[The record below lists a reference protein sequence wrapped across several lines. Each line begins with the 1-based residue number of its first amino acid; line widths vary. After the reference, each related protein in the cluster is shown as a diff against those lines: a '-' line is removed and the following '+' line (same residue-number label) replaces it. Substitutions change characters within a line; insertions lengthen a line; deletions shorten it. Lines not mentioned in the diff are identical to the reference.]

1 MFSLFSRVIVCLDKS
16 SIIKIIKLQFVTLL
30 IGILNVVS
38 ALLIA
43 QFVLLISG
51 SETNIENPFFQS
63 VSFFLNIFYP
73 NNLLLYVSITVVSFY
88 VLTIMLTLVL
98 TYFNLRWIQDILVF
112 FQKNLFNY
120 YLEKKWL
127 FHADNSSK
135 DIISKIHTNTE
146 RLSSQVLLP
155 FLELFSSLIISIII
169 LLAVLIIDLRVAL
182 ISFIIFSS
190 FYVFFFFFFKK
201 KLRKSGDEIT
211 RIYPL
216 YFKAIFDAFTSIK
229 DVILYDKKNYF
240 KNFFSNNLTRFRE
253 MTVIQAYLSQIPRNL
268 IEAIFFTFLI
278 FVVFVAIKY
287 FNYKFSEISALIA
300 FYGVCAIK
308 IIPAFQK
315 IFKSVTSINSNLSA
329 FENIEKDLVKAKKF
343 ELKNKNEQINKKLN
357 FNKSIRLENL
367 SFSYP
372 TNKQAGIF
380 DVNIEIPFGSKVG
393 IVGKTGSGK
402 STLLDIILGFISPDK
417 GNIKVDDTIVN
428 EHNVKYWQKNLSYVP
443 QNFYIYEGDIASNVA
458 FSADEKLISKEK
470 IKSSLISSELKEF
483 IGNENMNVGENGK
496 KLSGGQK
503 QRIGIARA
511 IYRNSEIIILDEA
524 TNALDS
530 ITEKNILNNIESHET
545 IKTILIVSHRFET
558 LKMCDKFYFIENG
571 KVEKFENFE
580 DLMTKYKK

>member
-1 MFSLFSRVIVCLDKS
+1 MLSLFSRIIKCLDKS

-30 IGILNVVS
+30 IGVLNVVS

-51 SETNIENPFFQS
+51 SETNIGNSTFQNIS
-63 VSFFLNIFYP
+63 YFLKIFSS
-73 NNLLLYVSITVVSFY
+73 NNLLLYVSILVVSFY
-88 VLTIMLTLVL
+88 VFTILFTLIL
-98 TYFNLRWIQDILVF
+98 TYFNLIWIQDILVY

-135 DIISKIHTNTE
+135 DIISKIHTNAD
-146 RLSSQVLLP
+146 RLSGQVLLP
-155 FLELFSSLIISIII
+155 FLDLISSLIISTIIF
-169 LLAVLIIDLRVAL
+169 LAVLIVDLRVAL

-190 FYVFFFFFFKK
+190 FYVFFFFYFKK

-216 YFKAIFDAFTSIK
+216 YFKAMFDAFTSIK

-240 KNFFSNNLTRFRE
+240 KKFFLNNLTRFRE
-253 MTVIQAYLSQIPRNL
+253 MAVIQSYLSQIPRNL

-278 FVVFVAIKY
+278 SIVFMAIKY
-287 FNYKFSEISALIA
+287 FDYNFAEISALIA

-308 IIPAFQK
+308 IIPAFQR

-329 FENIEKDLVKAKKF
+329 FENIEKDLVKGKKF
-343 ELKNKNEQINKKLN
+343 ELENKNDQINKKLN
-357 FNKSIRLENL
+357 FNRSIKLENL

-372 TNKQAGIF
+372 TNKQMGIF
-380 DVNIEIPFGSKVG
+380 DVNIEIPYGSKVG

-417 GNIKVDDTIVN
+417 GNIKVDDIIVN
-428 EHNVKYWQKNLSYVP
+428 EQNVKYWQKNLSYVP

-458 FSADEKLISKEK
+458 FSEDEKLINKEK
-470 IKSSLISSELKEF
+470 IKSSLIFSELKEF
-483 IGNENMNVGENGK
+483 IGYEKINVGENGK

-511 IYRNSEIIILDEA
+511 IYRDSEIIILDEA

-530 ITEKNILNNIESHET
+530 ITEKKILDNIEAHET

>member
-1 MFSLFSRVIVCLDKS
+1 MLSLFSRIIKCLDKS

-30 IGILNVVS
+30 IGVLNVVS

-51 SETNIENPFFQS
+51 SETNIGNSTFQNIS
-63 VSFFLNIFYP
+63 YFLKIFSS
-73 NNLLLYVSITVVSFY
+73 NNLLLYVSILVVSFY
-88 VLTIMLTLVL
+88 VFTILFTLIL
-98 TYFNLRWIQDILVF
+98 TYFNLIWIQDILVY

-135 DIISKIHTNTE
+135 DIISKIHTNAD
-146 RLSSQVLLP
+146 RLSGQVLLP
-155 FLELFSSLIISIII
+155 FLDLISSLIISTIIF
-169 LLAVLIIDLRVAL
+169 LAVLIVDLRVAL

-190 FYVFFFFFFKK
+190 FYVFFFFYFKK

-216 YFKAIFDAFTSIK
+216 YFKAMFDAFTSIK

-240 KNFFSNNLTRFRE
+240 KKFFLNNLTRFRE
-253 MTVIQAYLSQIPRNL
+253 MAVIQSYLSQIPRNL

-278 FVVFVAIKY
+278 SIVFMAIKY
-287 FNYKFSEISALIA
+287 FDYNFAEISALIA

-308 IIPAFQK
+308 IIPAFQR

-343 ELKNKNEQINKKLN
+343 ELENKNDQINKKLN
-357 FNKSIRLENL
+357 FNRSIKLENL

-372 TNKQAGIF
+372 TNKQMGIF
-380 DVNIEIPFGSKVG
+380 DVNIEIPYGSKVG

-417 GNIKVDDTIVN
+417 GNIKVDDIIVN
-428 EHNVKYWQKNLSYVP
+428 EQNVKYWQKNLSYVP

-458 FSADEKLISKEK
+458 FSEDEKLINKEK
-470 IKSSLISSELKEF
+470 IKSSLIFSELKEF
-483 IGNENMNVGENGK
+483 IGYEKINVGENGK

-511 IYRNSEIIILDEA
+511 IYRDSEIIILDEA

-530 ITEKNILNNIESHET
+530 ITEKKILDNIEAHET

>member
-1 MFSLFSRVIVCLDKS
+1 MLSLFSRIIKCLDKS

-30 IGILNVVS
+30 IGVLNVVS

-51 SETNIENPFFQS
+51 SETNIGNSTFQNIS
-63 VSFFLNIFYP
+63 YFLKIFSS
-73 NNLLLYVSITVVSFY
+73 NNLLLYVSILVVSFY
-88 VLTIMLTLVL
+88 VFTILFTLIL
-98 TYFNLRWIQDILVF
+98 TYFNLIWIQDILVY

-135 DIISKIHTNTE
+135 DIISKIHTNAD
-146 RLSSQVLLP
+146 RLSGQVLLP
-155 FLELFSSLIISIII
+155 FLDLISSLIISTIIF
-169 LLAVLIIDLRVAL
+169 LAVLIVDLRVAL

-190 FYVFFFFFFKK
+190 FYVFFFFYFKK

-216 YFKAIFDAFTSIK
+216 YFKAMFDAFTSIK

-240 KNFFSNNLTRFRE
+240 KKFFLNNLTRFRE
-253 MTVIQAYLSQIPRNL
+253 MAVIQSYLSQIPRNL

-278 FVVFVAIKY
+278 SIVFMAIKY
-287 FNYKFSEISALIA
+287 FDYNFAEISALIA

-308 IIPAFQK
+308 IIPAFQR

-329 FENIEKDLVKAKKF
+329 FENIEQDLVKGKKF
-343 ELKNKNEQINKKLN
+343 ELENKNDQINKKLN
-357 FNKSIRLENL
+357 FNRSIKLENL

-372 TNKQAGIF
+372 TNKQMGIF
-380 DVNIEIPFGSKVG
+380 DVNIEIPYGSKVG

-417 GNIKVDDTIVN
+417 GNIKVDDIIVN
-428 EHNVKYWQKNLSYVP
+428 EQNVKYWQKNLSYVP

-458 FSADEKLISKEK
+458 FSEDEKLINKEK
-470 IKSSLISSELKEF
+470 IKSSLIFSELKEF
-483 IGNENMNVGENGK
+483 IGYEKINVGENGK

-511 IYRNSEIIILDEA
+511 IYRDSEIIILDEA

-530 ITEKNILNNIESHET
+530 ITEKKILDNIEAHET

>member
-1 MFSLFSRVIVCLDKS
+1 MLSLFSRIIKCLDKS

-30 IGILNVVS
+30 IGVLNVVS

-51 SETNIENPFFQS
+51 SETNIGNSTFQNIS
-63 VSFFLNIFYP
+63 YFLKIFSS
-73 NNLLLYVSITVVSFY
+73 NNLLLYVSILVVSFY
-88 VLTIMLTLVL
+88 VFTILFTLIL
-98 TYFNLRWIQDILVF
+98 TYFNLIWIQDILVY

-135 DIISKIHTNTE
+135 DIISKIHTNAD
-146 RLSSQVLLP
+146 RLSGQVLLP
-155 FLELFSSLIISIII
+155 FLDLISSLIISTIIF
-169 LLAVLIIDLRVAL
+169 LAVLIVDLRVAL

-190 FYVFFFFFFKK
+190 FYVFFFFYFKK

-216 YFKAIFDAFTSIK
+216 YFKAMFDAFTSIK

-240 KNFFSNNLTRFRE
+240 KKFFLNNLTRFRE
-253 MTVIQAYLSQIPRNL
+253 MAVIQSYLSQIPRNL

-278 FVVFVAIKY
+278 SIVFIAIKY
-287 FNYKFSEISALIA
+287 FDYNFAEISALIA

-308 IIPAFQK
+308 IIPAFQR

-343 ELKNKNEQINKKLN
+343 ELENKNDQINKKLN
-357 FNKSIRLENL
+357 FNRSIKLENL

-372 TNKQAGIF
+372 TNKQMGIF
-380 DVNIEIPFGSKVG
+380 DVNIEIPYGSKVG

-417 GNIKVDDTIVN
+417 GNIKVDDIIVN
-428 EHNVKYWQKNLSYVP
+428 EQNVKYWQKNLSYVP

-458 FSADEKLISKEK
+458 FSEDEKLINKEK
-470 IKSSLISSELKEF
+470 IKSSLIFSELKEF
-483 IGNENMNVGENGK
+483 IGYEKINVGENGK

-511 IYRNSEIIILDEA
+511 IYRDSEIIILDEA

-530 ITEKNILNNIESHET
+530 ITEKKILDNIEAHET

>member
-1 MFSLFSRVIVCLDKS
+1 MLSLFSRIIKCLDKS

-30 IGILNVVS
+30 IGVLNVVS

-51 SETNIENPFFQS
+51 SETNIGNSTFQNIS
-63 VSFFLNIFYP
+63 YFLKIFSS
-73 NNLLLYVSITVVSFY
+73 NNLLLYVSILVVSFY
-88 VLTIMLTLVL
+88 VFTILFTLIL
-98 TYFNLRWIQDILVF
+98 TYFNLIWIQDILVY

-135 DIISKIHTNTE
+135 DIISKIHTNAD
-146 RLSSQVLLP
+146 RLSGQVLLP
-155 FLELFSSLIISIII
+155 FLDLISSLIISTIIF
-169 LLAVLIIDLRVAL
+169 LAVLIVDLRVAL

-190 FYVFFFFFFKK
+190 FYVFFFFYFKK

-216 YFKAIFDAFTSIK
+216 YFKAMFDAFTSIK

-240 KNFFSNNLTRFRE
+240 KKFFLNNLTRFRE
-253 MTVIQAYLSQIPRNL
+253 MAVIQSYLSQIPRNL

-278 FVVFVAIKY
+278 SIVFMAIKY
-287 FNYKFSEISALIA
+287 FDYNFAEISALIA

-308 IIPAFQK
+308 IIPAFQR

-343 ELKNKNEQINKKLN
+343 ELENKNDQINKKLN
-357 FNKSIRLENL
+357 FNRSIKLENL

-372 TNKQAGIF
+372 TNKQMGIF
-380 DVNIEIPFGSKVG
+380 DVNIEIPYGSKVG

-417 GNIKVDDTIVN
+417 GNIKVDNIIVN
-428 EHNVKYWQKNLSYVP
+428 EQNVKYWQKNLSYVP

-458 FSADEKLISKEK
+458 FSEDEKLINKEK
-470 IKSSLISSELKEF
+470 IKSSLIFSELKEF
-483 IGNENMNVGENGK
+483 IGYEKINVGENGK

-511 IYRNSEIIILDEA
+511 IYRDSEIIILDEA

-530 ITEKNILNNIESHET
+530 ITEKKILDNIEAHET